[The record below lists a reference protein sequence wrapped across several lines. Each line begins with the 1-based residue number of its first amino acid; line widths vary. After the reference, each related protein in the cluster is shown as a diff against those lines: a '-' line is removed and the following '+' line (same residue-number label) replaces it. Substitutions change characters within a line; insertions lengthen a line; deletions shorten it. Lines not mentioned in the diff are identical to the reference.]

1 MTLLNQLKDFVSKHT
16 SKITGG
22 LGKVTTTIDERTGGK
37 YSDKLDK
44 VTHTVEGQLD
54 KLNAEGI
61 DLTDPAVDVTD
72 AAARANTTP
81 VDRAAE
87 AAHAAEDRLGS

>member
-1 MTLLNQLKDFVSKHT
+1 MTLLNQLKDFVSTYT
-16 SKITGG
+16 SKITDGV
-22 LGKVTTTIDERTGGK
+22 GKVTTAIDERTGGK
-37 YSDKLDK
+37 YSDKLD
-44 VTHTVEGQLD
+44 E
-54 KLNAEGI
+54 LNAEGI

-72 AAARANTTP
+72 PAARANAAP